1 MYKAKSNIKRK
12 AITTNDTCQEI
23 LGAELQNI
31 STTAV
36 NLPAMKDIKKI
47 IRRHRFDNN
56 IPPIPLRRQ
65 DIPVIAQPYQL
76 TNGGAQFLL
85 FDCGT
90 GDEKRILIFSTQ
102 EAIQLLARNE
112 HWFMDGT
119 FKLCPQIFYQ
129 IYTLH
134 ALINNQI
141 FPCLFTLLTN
151 KTENIY
157 TRLLTEVC
165 NTVQNVGNGPTDI
178 LLDFERAAIKSCS
191 GSNVSSAGK
200 H

>member
-1 MYKAKSNIKRK
+1 MRKAKSNIKRK
-12 AITTNDTCQEI
+12 AITTSDTCQEI

-36 NLPAMKDIKKI
+36 NLPAMKDIKKM

-76 TNGGAQFLL
+76 TNGGAQSLL
-85 FDCGT
+85 FDCGA
-90 GDEKRILIFSTQ
+90 GDENRILIFSRQ

-129 IYTLH
+129 IYTIH

-141 FPCLFTLLTN
+141 FPYLSALLPN
-151 KTENIY
+151 KKENIY
-157 TRLLTEVC
+157 TRLSTEVC
-165 NTVQNVGNGPTDI
+165 NAVQNVGNGPTDI